1 MSTASASL
9 ASDHHSA
16 AGKRPA
22 VGRVLVWVAA
32 ATVGVAGAYALSR
45 LNYLLFHGIIESFR
59 AVAAFCIFAIAWSSR
74 RFLKAGN
81 VWFLGL
87 SFACTGVVVLLH
99 MLAYKGMGVFAGQDT
114 DLPTQLWVASRW
126 VVAVAFVVTAFA
138 DGREF
143 PVGPSLVAVLGT
155 TAALVASIVVWDVF
169 PTCYVEGVGLT
180 PFKRGSELAAMALF
194 AMAYAGFRRDGHSPR
209 LMRPLL
215 LKGAV
220 IGNLLGSLA
229 FSLYVDV
236 YGVFNF
242 AGHIAVAVADAF
254 VLAAFVR
261 SGVIRPQELVFWTI
275 EQDRQAL
282 ATAVERQGVELLTAE
297 AELEQGHAELM
308 DTRQALDAVRAR
320 EDGILAT
327 VEEAILCLDP
337 MGRITFA
344 NPAALRL
351 LGGDGRV
358 GQMLPPVLAQVPLVA
373 AVLAGGPCPTG
384 GNGNCDVP
392 LPAEDGS
399 PRTVEVNVRPLPP
412 VAGDAA
418 VLVVRDVTGRRTM
431 AEQQARHAEAMRRSL
446 FETIGIVAQ
455 MVTARDPYTAGHQ
468 RRVADLAAAIARAM
482 GMDEDSVTGIFLA
495 GQVHDIGKISIPAE
509 MLNRPG
515 RLSPLEYELMKTHV
529 LAGYDILKHADLA
542 WPIAT
547 MIAQHHE
554 KLDGSGYPY
563 GLKGDAIVPGAR
575 ILAVADIIEAMAS
588 HRPYRAA
595 LGIDA
600 ALAEVERQA
609 GVTLDADVVAA
620 CLALFRSG
628 RYQLPDTASFGDA
641 PPVLRLQPGP
651 VPGSV
656 EQKG

>member
-1 MSTASASL
+1 MGTASASL
-9 ASDHHSA
+9 TPARHPVA
-16 AGKRPA
+16 ENRPA
-22 VGRVLVWVAA
+22 AGRVLAWGVAIAA
-32 ATVGVAGAYALSR
+32 AVAGAYALSR
-45 LNYLLFHGIIESFR
+45 FNYLLFHGIVESFR

-99 MLAYKGMGVFAGQDT
+99 MLAYKGMGVFAGQDA
-114 DLPTQLWVASRW
+114 DLPTQLWVASRL
-126 VVAVAFVVTAFA
+126 VAAAAFAVTAFA
-138 DGREF
+138 GGREF
-143 PVGPSLVAVLGT
+143 PVGPSLAVVLGT
-155 TAALVASIVVWDVF
+155 TAALISSIVVWDVF
-169 PTCYVEGVGLT
+169 PACYVEGTGLT
-180 PFKRGSELAAMALF
+180 PFKRASELAAMALF
-194 AMAYAGFRRDGHSPR
+194 AAAYAGFRRDGHSPR

-220 IGNLLGSLA
+220 IGNLLGCLA

-242 AGHIAVAVADAF
+242 AGHIAVAVADTF

-261 SGVIRPQELVFWTI
+261 SGITRPQELVFWTI
-275 EQDRQAL
+275 EQDREAL
-282 ATAVERQGVELLTAE
+282 AAAVERQGVELLTAE

-337 MGRITFA
+337 AGRITFA

-358 GQMLPPVLAQVPLVA
+358 GQALPAVLAQVPAVA
-373 AVLAGGPCPTG
+373 AVLAGGPFPAG
-384 GNGNCDVP
+384 GNANGDVP
-392 LPAEDGS
+392 LPAGNGIT
-399 PRTVEVNVRPLPP
+399 RTVEVSVRPLPP
-412 VAGDAA
+412 VTGDAA
-418 VLVVRDVTGRRTM
+418 VLVVRDVTGRQAM
-431 AEQQARHAEAMRRSL
+431 AEQQARHADAMRRSL

-468 RRVADLAAAIARAM
+468 RRVADLAVAIAREM
-482 GMDEDSVTGIFLA
+482 GMDEDAVTGIFLA

-509 MLNRPG
+509 LLNRPG
-515 RLSPLEYELMKTHV
+515 RLTPLEYELMKTHV

-542 WPIAT
+542 WPIAA

-554 KLDGSGYPY
+554 KLDGSGYPH
-563 GLKGDAIVPGAR
+563 GLKGDAIIPGAR

-600 ALAEVERQA
+600 ALAEVEQQA
-609 GVTLDADVVAA
+609 GVTLDADAVAA

-628 RYQLPDTASFGDA
+628 RYHLPDTASFGDA
-641 PPVLRLQPGP
+641 PPVLRLDAGP
-651 VPGSV
+651 MPGSV
-656 EQKG
+656 AHKG

>member
-1 MSTASASL
+1 MGTASASL
-9 ASDHHSA
+9 APARHPA
-16 AGKRPA
+16 ADKRPA
-22 VGRVLVWVAA
+22 AGRVLAWGVAIAA
-32 ATVGVAGAYALSR
+32 AVVGAYALSWF
-45 LNYLLFHGIIESFR
+45 NYLLFHGIVESFR

-126 VVAVAFVVTAFA
+126 VVAAAFAVTALA
-138 DGREF
+138 GGREF

-155 TAALVASIVVWDVF
+155 TAALVSSIVVWDVF
-169 PTCYVEGVGLT
+169 PTCYVEGSGLT

-194 AMAYAGFRRDGHSPR
+194 AAAYVCFRRDGHSPR
-209 LMRPLL
+209 LMQPLL

-220 IGNLLGSLA
+220 IGNLLGCLA

-261 SGVIRPQELVFWTI
+261 SGITRPQELVFWTI
-275 EQDRQAL
+275 EQDREAL
-282 ATAVERQGVELLTAE
+282 AAAVERQGVELLTAE

-337 MGRITFA
+337 AGRITFA
-344 NPAALRL
+344 NPAALCL

-358 GQMLPPVLAQVPLVA
+358 GQALPAVLAQVPAVA
-373 AVLAGGPCPTG
+373 AVLAGGPFPAG
-384 GNGNCDVP
+384 GNANGDVP
-392 LPAEDGS
+392 LPAGDGIT
-399 PRTVEVNVRPLPP
+399 RTVEVSVRPLPP
-412 VAGDAA
+412 VTGDAA
-418 VLVVRDVTGRRTM
+418 VLVVRDVTGRQAM
-431 AEQQARHAEAMRRSL
+431 AEQQARHADAMRRSL

-468 RRVADLAAAIARAM
+468 RRVADLAVAIAREM
-482 GMDEDSVTGIFLA
+482 GMDEDAVTGIFLA

-509 MLNRPG
+509 LLNRPG
-515 RLSPLEYELMKTHV
+515 RLTPLEYELMKTHV
-529 LAGYDILKHADLA
+529 LAGHDILKHADLA
-542 WPIAT
+542 WPIAA

-554 KLDGSGYPY
+554 KLDGSGYPH
-563 GLKGDAIVPGAR
+563 GLKGDAIIPGAR

-609 GVTLDADVVAA
+609 GVTLDADAVAA

-628 RYQLPDTASFGDA
+628 RYRLPDTASFGDA
-641 PPVLRLQPGP
+641 PPVLHLDAGAI
-651 VPGSV
+651 PGSV
-656 EQKG
+656 AQKG

>member
-9 ASDHHSA
+9 ASGRHSA

-22 VGRVLVWVAA
+22 AGRVLAWAVAA
-32 ATVGVAGAYALSR
+32 VAGVAGAYALSR
-45 LNYLLFHGIIESFR
+45 MNYLLFHGIIESFR

-99 MLAYKGMGVFAGQDT
+99 MLAYKGMGVFAGQDA

-155 TAALVASIVVWDVF
+155 MAALVASIVVWDVF

-180 PFKRGSELAAMALF
+180 PFKRGSELAVMVLF
-194 AMAYAGFRRDGHSPR
+194 AVAYAGFRRDGHSPR
-209 LMRPLL
+209 LMWPLL
-215 LKGAV
+215 LKGAL

-236 YGVFNF
+236 YGAFNF
-242 AGHIAVAVADAF
+242 AGHIVVAVADAF

-261 SGVIRPQELVFWTI
+261 SGVTRPQELVFWTI

-282 ATAVERQGVELLTAE
+282 ASAVERQGVELLTAE

-337 MGRITFA
+337 TGRITFA

-351 LGGDGRV
+351 LGSDGRV
-358 GQMLPPVLAQVPLVA
+358 GQMLPPVLARVPPVA
-373 AVLAGGPCPTG
+373 AMLAGGPCPTDG
-384 GNGNCDVP
+384 KGNCDVP
-392 LPAEDGS
+392 LPTEDGS
-399 PRTVEVNVRPLPP
+399 PRTVEISVRPLPP

-418 VLVVRDVTGRRTM
+418 VLVVRDVTSRRTM

-468 RRVADLAAAIARAM
+468 RRVADLAAAIARGM
-482 GMDEDSVTGIFLA
+482 GMDEDTVTGIFLA

-563 GLKGDAIVPGAR
+563 GLKGDAIIPGAR

-620 CLALFRSG
+620 CTALFRSG
-628 RYQLPDTASFGDA
+628 RYHLPDTASFGDA
-641 PPVLRLQPGP
+641 PPVLHLQPGP

>member
-32 ATVGVAGAYALSR
+32 ATVGVVGAYALSR

-169 PTCYVEGVGLT
+169 PTCYVEGIGLT
-180 PFKRGSELAAMALF
+180 PFKRGSELAAMVLF
-194 AMAYAGFRRDGHSPR
+194 AVAYAGFRRDGHSPR

-282 ATAVERQGVELLTAE
+282 ASAVERQGVELLTAE

-337 MGRITFA
+337 TGRITFA

-351 LGGDGRV
+351 LGADGRV

-373 AVLAGGPCPTG
+373 AVLAGGPCPAC
-384 GNGNCDVP
+384 GNCDVP

-482 GMDEDSVTGIFLA
+482 GMDEDTVTGIFLA